1 MNNNCE
7 FFLDEYKVIN
17 LNKQEYN
24 LVNFINKSNTF
35 DADEVSISLLNS
47 KDINEFSNKIKTMKQ
62 NNTIKS
68 KMIEIYEY
76 LLAKSSDMDFKQ
88 AITKAEKSSK
98 KIGWQVG
105 VKAGMKAERIAIAK
119 RMLLDDMNTY
129 KVNKYTGLNTRV
141 LKKLKQCLNR

>member
-24 LVNFINKSNTF
+24 LVTFINKSNTF

-47 KDINEFSNKIKTMKQ
+47 KDINEFSNKIKTMKH

-76 LLAKSSDMDFKQ
+76 LLAKTSY
-88 AITKAEKSSK
+88 
-98 KIGWQVG
+98 
-105 VKAGMKAERIAIAK
+105 
-119 RMLLDDMNTY
+119 N
-129 KVNKYTGLNTRV
+129 
-141 LKKLKQCLNR
+141 